1 MKNVPKSTNQLM
13 IINVFDIVSR
23 ENIKKNHFAA
33 LSLFNS
39 ATEEL
44 VLSLPQIANE
54 AEDTESS
61 YLTELA
67 SFGVPVLAKGRNRL
81 STDAEDIGNY
91 KALLSCVIEVNRLAI
106 EEERELS
113 KEEQTFWSVA
123 VRYLRKKLAAEG
135 IELPLIK
142 DNMQTKTVSAT

>member
-1 MKNVPKSTNQLM
+1 MRQHLT
-13 IINVFDIVSR
+13 INVFDVISR

-54 AEDTESS
+54 SEDKESS
-61 YLTELA
+61 YLAELA
-67 SFGVPVLAKGRNRL
+67 SFGVPVLVKGRNRL

-91 KALLSCVIEVNRLAI
+91 KALLSRVIEVNRLAI

-123 VRYLRKKLAAEG
+123 VRYL
-135 IELPLIK
+135 
-142 DNMQTKTVSAT
+142 T